1 MNLQE
6 NIHRIRQMMK
16 VINEDNSK
24 KDLSPIIRDS
34 LNSIIERNK
43 DIVCNIE
50 VTAPWNRETIEPDKS
65 FEHYKVLVTFIGGHG
80 SKYFP
85 ETPEI
90 QDKYYHIED
99 EIWEVVY
106 GYFNEAID
114 VYSKKVKNC

>member
-1 MNLQE
+1 MRLQE
-6 NIHRIRQMMK
+6 NIDRIKGMMK

-43 DIVCNIE
+43 DIICDIE

-65 FEHYKVLVTFIGGHG
+65 FEHYKVLITFIGGEG